1 MRILRVSAVLAL
13 TLACANP
20 TGPTANLSVRRTATA
35 LELTNHGSVP
45 VYYFAIEQ
53 GALAFTDWVP
63 AVCPGCPAVS
73 AGRTITIADTSIV
86 GYFPGAQRAY
96 VYWWLSVPG
105 PADAP
110 QPDSVRR
117 IAVDL

>member
-1 MRILRVSAVLAL
+1 MRVLRVCVVLAL
-13 TLACANP
+13 TLACDNP

-35 LELTNHGSVP
+35 LELTNHGAVP
-45 VYYFAIEQ
+45 VYYFAIEE
-53 GALAFTDWVP
+53 GSLAFTDWVP
-63 AVCPGCPAVS
+63 LVCPACPAVG
-73 AGRTITIADTSIV
+73 AAQTITLADTSIV
-86 GYFPGAQRAY
+86 GYFQGAQRAY

-117 IAVDL
+117 ITVDL